1 MGLLRVVMLLLH
13 ETNIR
18 EVGYLF
24 RGPNRLEP

>member
-1 MGLLRVVMLLLH
+1 MLLLH